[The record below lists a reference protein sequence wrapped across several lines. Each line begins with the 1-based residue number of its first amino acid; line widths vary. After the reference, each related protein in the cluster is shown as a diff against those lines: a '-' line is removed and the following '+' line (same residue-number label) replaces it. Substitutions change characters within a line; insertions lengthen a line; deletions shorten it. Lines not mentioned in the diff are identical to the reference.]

1 MHNPNS
7 DWLTRTQRSFVKL
20 KTIMKLFYRE
30 FGTGQAVIILH
41 GLFGQSDNW
50 VTVGRRISDQFHV
63 YIPDQRNHGQSPHTA
78 IHSFPAMA
86 DDLSAFIEEHQIQ
99 NPILIGHSMGGKVA
113 MTYAL
118 ENPGMVKKLVVIDIS
133 PRRYP
138 ERITHTQVISQMLNI
153 DLENIA
159 TRGQVEKILDAGIED
174 PRVRMFIMKNLYY
187 KIHGKLAW
195 RLNLEAINQSMDLL
209 FDGISSESQYKGPSL
224 FIRGGKSDY
233 VKDAD
238 LPLITGLFPEAALK
252 TIPGASHWVHAD
264 APEELCYLL
273 SGFLERECNYKG

>member
-1 MHNPNS
+1 
-7 DWLTRTQRSFVKL
+7 
-20 KTIMKLFYRE
+20 MKLFYRE
-30 FGTGQAVIILH
+30 YGAGQPVIILH

-50 VTVGRRISDQFHV
+50 VTVGRRIADQFHV
-63 YIPDQRNHGQSPHTA
+63 YIPDQRNHGQSPHTT

-86 DDLSAFIEEHQIQ
+86 DDLAEFMEEHDIE

-118 ENPGMVKKLVVIDIS
+118 ENPEKVKKLVIIDIS
-133 PRRYP
+133 PRKYP
-138 ERITHTQVISQMLNI
+138 ERIIHTKVISQMMSI
-153 DLENIA
+153 DLEKVT
-159 TRGQVEKILDAGIED
+159 TRGEVEKKLDSTISD
-174 PRVRMFIMKNLYY
+174 SRVRMFIMKNLYY

-209 FDGISSESQYKGPSL
+209 FDGIQSENKYNGPTL

-233 VKDAD
+233 VPDED
-238 LPLITGLFPEAALK
+238 IPLIKRMFPEAIVK
-252 TIPGASHWVHAD
+252 TISGASHWVHAD

-273 SGFLERECNYKG
+273 SSFLGRECTYGYAILKL

>member
-1 MHNPNS
+1 
-7 DWLTRTQRSFVKL
+7 
-20 KTIMKLFYRE
+20 MKLFFRE
-30 FGTGQAVIILH
+30 FGAGQPVIILH

-50 VTVGRRISDQFHV
+50 VTVGRRIADQFHV
-63 YIPDQRNHGQSPHTA
+63 FIPDQRNHGQSPHTT

-86 DDLSAFIEEHQIQ
+86 DDLAEFIEEHAIE

-118 ENPGMVKKLVVIDIS
+118 ENPGKVKKLVIIDIS
-133 PRRYP
+133 PRKYP
-138 ERITHTQVISQMLNI
+138 ERTTHTQVISEMMSI

-159 TRGQVEKILDAGIED
+159 TRTEVEKILDSRISD
-174 PRVRMFIMKNLYY
+174 TRIKMFILKNLYY

-209 FDGISSESQYKGPSL
+209 FDGISSENTYTGPTL

-233 VKDAD
+233 VPDAD
-238 LPLITGLFPEAALK
+238 IPLIKSMFPEAVIK
-252 TIPGASHWVHAD
+252 TISGATHWVHAD

-273 SGFLERECNYKG
+273 SGFLERDCKFI

>member
-1 MHNPNS
+1 
-7 DWLTRTQRSFVKL
+7 
-20 KTIMKLFYRE
+20 MKLFFRE
-30 FGTGQAVIILH
+30 FGQGQPAIILH

-50 VTVGRRISDQFHV
+50 VTVGRRIADQFHV
-63 YIPDQRNHGQSPHTA
+63 YIPDQRNHGQSPHTS

-86 DDLSAFIEEHQIQ
+86 DDLAEFIEDHEIE

-118 ENPGMVKKLVVIDIS
+118 ENPEKVKKLVVVDIS
-133 PRRYP
+133 PRKYP

-153 DLENIA
+153 DLENTA
-159 TRGQVEKILDAGIED
+159 TRGEVEKILNLRITD

-195 RLNLEAINQSMDLL
+195 RLNLDAINQSMDLL
-209 FDGISSESQYKGPSL
+209 FDGIRSENQYKGPTL

-233 VKDAD
+233 VPDED
-238 LPLITGLFPEAALK
+238 ITLITSLFPEAVIK
-252 TIPGASHWVHAD
+252 TISGASHWVHAD

-273 SGFLERECNYKG
+273 SEFLERECKFKEMSFE

>member
-1 MHNPNS
+1 
-7 DWLTRTQRSFVKL
+7 
-20 KTIMKLFYRE
+20 MKLFFRE
-30 FGTGQAVIILH
+30 FGTGQPVILLH

-50 VTVGRRISDQFHV
+50 VTVGRRIADQFHV
-63 YIPDQRNHGQSPHTA
+63 YIPDQRNHGQSPHTS

-86 DDLSAFIEEHQIQ
+86 DDLAEFIEEHSIE

-118 ENPGMVKKLVVIDIS
+118 ENLGLVKKLVVIDIS
-133 PRRYP
+133 PRKYP
-138 ERITHTQVISQMLNI
+138 ERTTHTQVISEMMRI

-159 TRGQVEKILDAGIED
+159 TRTEVEKILDARISD
-174 PRVRMFIMKNLYY
+174 SRVRMFILKNLYY

-209 FDGISSESQYKGPSL
+209 FDGISSENQYTGPTL

-233 VKDAD
+233 VLDSD
-238 LPLITGLFPEAALK
+238 FPLIKSMFPEVIIK
-252 TIPGASHWVHAD
+252 TISEASHWVHAD

-273 SGFLERECNYKG
+273 SGFLGRECQFV

>member
-1 MHNPNS
+1 ME
-7 DWLTRTQRSFVKL
+7 
-20 KTIMKLFYRE
+20 LFYRE
-30 FGTGQAVIILH
+30 FGVGRPAIILH

-50 VTVGRRISDQFHV
+50 VTVGRRIADQFHV
-63 YIPDQRNHGQSPHTA
+63 YIPDQRNHGQSLHTS

-86 DDLSAFIEEHQIQ
+86 DDLAEFIEEHQIE
-99 NPILIGHSMGGKVA
+99 NPVLIGHSMGGKVA

-118 ENPGMVKKLVVIDIS
+118 ENPGKVKKLVIIDIS
-133 PRRYP
+133 PRKYP
-138 ERITHTQVISQMLNI
+138 ERITHTQVISQMMSI
-153 DLENIA
+153 DLNTVT
-159 TRGQVEKILDAGIED
+159 TRGEVERILELKISDS
-174 PRVRMFIMKNLYY
+174 RTRMFIMKNLYY

-209 FDGISSESQYKGPSL
+209 FDGIRSENQYNGPAL

-233 VKDAD
+233 VPDED
-238 LPLITGLFPEAALK
+238 MPLIKSMFPQAIIK

-273 SGFLERECNYKG
+273 SGFLGRECKFV

>member
-1 MHNPNS
+1 
-7 DWLTRTQRSFVKL
+7 
-20 KTIMKLFYRE
+20 MKLFFRE
-30 FGTGQAVIILH
+30 FGAGQPVIILH

-50 VTVGRRISDQFHV
+50 VTVGRRIADQFHV
-63 YIPDQRNHGQSPHTA
+63 FIPDQRNHGQSPHTT

-86 DDLSAFIEEHQIQ
+86 DDLAEFIEEHAIE

-118 ENPGMVKKLVVIDIS
+118 ENPGKVKKLVIIDIS
-133 PRRYP
+133 PRKYP
-138 ERITHTQVISQMLNI
+138 ERTTHTQVISEMMSI

-159 TRGQVEKILDAGIED
+159 TRTEVEKILDSRISD
-174 PRVRMFIMKNLYY
+174 TRIKMFILKNLYY

-209 FDGISSESQYKGPSL
+209 FDGISSENTYTGPTL

-233 VKDAD
+233 VPDAD
-238 LPLITGLFPEAALK
+238 IPLIKSMFPEAVIK
-252 TIPGASHWVHAD
+252 TISGATHWVHAD

-273 SGFLERECNYKG
+273 SGFLERDCNFI